1 MRQCDLFF
9 RTRIER
15 IEPILVGW
23 RGHAAKG
30 RVGGQVTFEKKC
42 LERGFFCEKN
52 DIFFILPLKNLF
64 LKTND
69 YLCSEFE

>member
-1 MRQCDLFF
+1 MCRRKMLQCYNATMRHFF

-30 RVGGQVTFEKKC
+30 RVGGQVTFEKKM
-42 LERGFFCEKN
+42 LGVRLFCEKN
-52 DIFFILPLKNLF
+52 NIFFILPLKTLF
-64 LKTND
+64 
-69 YLCSEFE
+69 F